1 MLGRSPFLFPS
12 LPELDGMKMK
22 LMSWSSFDVVYTFP
36 ETETPRRR
44 KVCPFLCLN
53 KRRYSHRPSLMS
65 FFSIFRLVFFS
76 QFCFDAFSPHSKK
89 GASVGV
95 ERARVNAEKTAR
107 ATKIKRV
114 GRRRAKEAEKSM
126 TWVMSVSGTVAGSPP
141 MMRWC
146 LE

>member
-1 MLGRSPFLFPS
+1 
-12 LPELDGMKMK
+12 MKMK
-22 LMSWSSFDVVYTFP
+22 LMSWSWFAVVYTFP
-36 ETETPRRR
+36 ETETPRSKKSLSVSLLNNRR
-44 KVCPFLCLN
+44 S
-53 KRRYSHRPSLMS
+53 SHRPSLMS
-65 FFSIFRLVFFS
+65 FFSILRLVFFS

>member
-1 MLGRSPFLFPS
+1 MLGSCPTFFSFP
-12 LPELDGMKMK
+12 PGTRWYENETDELV
-22 LMSWSSFDVVYTFP
+22 LV
-36 ETETPRRR
+36 RRR
-44 KVCPFLCLN
+44 VYISWNGNATQKSLSVSLLN
-53 KRRYSHRPSLMS
+53 KRRSSHRPSLMS

-76 QFCFDAFSPHSKK
+76 HFCFDAFSPHLKK

-95 ERARVNAEKTAR
+95 ERARVNAGKTVR
-107 ATKIKRV
+107 QKKRRV

-146 LE
+146 L